1 MALTDEETIAR
12 PGQVPVEGDTI
23 GTSRSRTDRL
33 LAAMSDVQRRAS
45 SDPRLRRAGGVA
57 GGLAVRVVRVARIV
71 AGSVRPLGWIVV
83 VLTVVAWAAGQAL
96 GWTELLVVAGV
107 GLCLL
112 ALCGLFLLGGSVV
125 GVDIELHPSRVVAG
139 ERAAGRLLITNR
151 SNRHLLPLRVDLPVG
166 AAVAAFDVPLLAP
179 SHSHEELFHIP
190 TTRRGII
197 DVGPARVVRGDP
209 LGLLARVVSEA
220 RATRLYVHP
229 RTVRI
234 PPIGSGFLRDLEGQA
249 SPALSPS
256 DIAFH
261 SLREYVAGDDRRH
274 VHWRTSARTGR
285 LMVQQYVDTRRAHV
299 LVVLDTNLDAY
310 DDPDQFETAVS
321 VAGSVGIRA
330 LRDKQ
335 NLTVV
340 AGQSV
345 LACDGRNQLLDG
357 LSGIEAQAPTVQ
369 RGDAGDHSGAGLLR
383 AARLAA
389 RSGSSASIVVVV
401 TGAKVELPVV
411 RQVAR
416 RFTLDARIVAVR
428 ISTRQHGFQAVQNTA
443 LFDIELLGE
452 LSAVV
457 RGGMRA

>member
-1 MALTDEETIAR
+1 MAVTDEETVVR
-12 PGQVPVEGDTI
+12 PGQVPEPGDVD

-33 LAAMSDVQRRAS
+33 LSALSDVQRRAS
-45 SDPRLRRAGGVA
+45 ADQRLRRAGGVA
-57 GGLAVRVVRVARIV
+57 GGLAVRIVRAARTV
-71 AGSVRPLGWIVV
+71 AGSIRPLGWLVV
-83 VLTVVAWAAGQAL
+83 ALTVVTWLIGQSL
-96 GWTELLVVAGV
+96 GWAELLVVSGV

-112 ALCGLFLLGGSVV
+112 ALCGLFLIGGSVV
-125 GVDIELHPSRVVAG
+125 EVAIELHPSRVVAG
-139 ERAAGRLLITNR
+139 ERAAGRLEVTNR
-151 SNRHLLPLRVDLPVG
+151 SKRHLLPLRVDLPVG
-166 AAVAAFDVPLLAP
+166 AAVAAFDVPMLAP
-179 SHSHEELFHIP
+179 SNSHEELFHIP
-190 TTRRGII
+190 TARRGII

-229 RTVRI
+229 RTVRV
-234 PPIGSGFLRDLEGQA
+234 PSIGSGFLRDLEGQE

-299 LVVLDTNLDAY
+299 LVVLDTDLGAY
-310 DDPDQFETAVS
+310 DDPEEFEIAVS
-321 VAGSVGIRA
+321 AAGSLGIRA
-330 LRDKQ
+330 IRDKQ

-340 AGQSV
+340 AGETILSSG
-345 LACDGRNQLLDG
+345 GRNQLLDG
-357 LSGIEAQAPTVQ
+357 LSGVEARSAAPV
-369 RGDAGDHSGAGLLR
+369 RGDESGRPGSGLFGS
-383 AARLAA
+383 ARLAA
-389 RSGSSASIVVVV
+389 RSASGASIVVVV
-401 TGAKVELPVV
+401 TGGKVDLPVV

-428 ISTRQHGFQAVQNTA
+428 ISGRQHGFQAVGNTA

-457 RGGMRA
+457 RGGMRV